1 MVSLKN
7 NRDVIIYTRLS
18 SEDGIDD
25 MSCSITNQIDLLTE
39 YAIQNEF
46 RIIDIISDDG
56 YSGTNFRR
64 PGFEKMIEMLEDGQ
78 ANVVL
83 VKDLSRFGRNFIECS
98 KYLDEYFNEMNIRFI
113 STSDNYD
120 SAINTEDESLVIK
133 NFLNGLY
140 AKQSGK
146 RVMDAYRHKA
156 KKQTIAK
163 FGRYGY
169 KNVDGNLV
177 LDEDVAPFVKRIFE

>member
-1 MVSLKN
+1 MASLKN

-64 PGFEKMIEMLEDGQ
+64 PGFEKMIEMSQRGETD
-78 ANVVL
+78 
-83 VKDLSRFGRNFIECS
+83 FIRYSQC
-98 KYLDEYFNEMNIRFI
+98 
-113 STSDNYD
+113 
-120 SAINTEDESLVIK
+120 
-133 NFLNGLY
+133 
-140 AKQSGK
+140 GK
-146 RVMDAYRHKA
+146 VCL
-156 KKQTIAK
+156 
-163 FGRYGY
+163 F
-169 KNVDGNLV
+169 
-177 LDEDVAPFVKRIFE
+177 